1 MITILTGSLVLSLLH
16 ALIPN
21 HWLPVI
27 AIGRKEGWTLSY
39 TTRITFIAGLSHAVS
54 TVLLG
59 WVLGL
64 IGFQLSETVNQ
75 FTHIVTPV
83 ILVLLGIFFIYQ
95 HHHHKHFHIDAPGR
109 QNKRKII
116 LSLVVAM
123 FFSPCLEIEGYF
135 LMAGSYGTGFLVLL
149 TFVYMVVTILGMIS
163 WVRVAYSGILKINWH
178 KIEHNAGIITG
189 VTLILTG
196 IISFYVH

>member
-75 FTHIVTPV
+75 FTHIVAPV